1 MGGYARTGHFLF
13 VAALASAADYTIVD
27 VQKIPASGDPGS
39 AIVRAV
45 IDEPVPEVTCDV
57 LIAGAGMGGVGAAL
71 AVARHD
77 LTACVT
83 EETDW
88 VGGQATAGGVSA
100 LDENKFIE
108 ISGGTRRYYEFR
120 NRSRK
125 AYGGVANPGGCYVS
139 ALCFEPKIGVEV
151 LGARLQDARIR
162 VFLRTQIVAVERTGD
177 RIQSA

>member
-27 VQKIPASGDPGS
+27 VQKIPVSGDPS
-39 AIVRAV
+39 AAIVRAV
-45 IDEPVPEVTCDV
+45 IMEPVEEIACDV

-71 AVARHD
+71 AVARHN

-88 VGGQATAGGVSA
+88 VGGQATAAGVSA

-108 ISGGTRRYYEFR
+108 IAGGSRRYYEFR
-120 NRSRK
+120 NRIRR
-125 AYGGVANPGGCYVS
+125 ANGGAPNPGRCYVS
-139 ALCFEPKIGVEV
+139 SLCFEP
-151 LGARLQDARIR
+151 
-162 VFLRTQIVAVERTGD
+162 RTG
-177 RIQSA
+177 